1 MDRHANMGE
10 LIGEGT
16 LTQTR
21 ITLAELLRNHP
32 SSEKIFELVQQLE
45 QEQPADLSDQL
56 DQLTGTWELRW
67 SSSSQPWLKQ
77 SPGLLNLQI
86 LDPDQGRGRNILQL
100 GGPLGQFAGI
110 QVDADISV
118 VSQQRVNVCF
128 KRGGWAGPSIA
139 GRKLQLLR
147 SIEQSF
153 PAWLD
158 ITVLDDALRIC
169 RGNAGTIFALLK
181 RPDIHLPDW
190 TQ

>member
-10 LIGEGT
+10 LIGKGT

-86 LDPDQGRGRNILQL
+86 LDPNQGRGRNILQL
-100 GGPLGQFAGI
+100 GGPFGQLAGI

>member
-1 MDRHANMGE
+1 MID
-10 LIGEGT
+10 
-16 LTQTR
+16 
-21 ITLAELLRNHP
+21 LLRDHP

-45 QEQPADLSDQL
+45 TEHPADLSNQL
-56 DQLTGTWELRW
+56 NELTGTWELRW

-86 LDPDQGRGRNILQL
+86 LDPNQGRGRNILQL
-100 GGPLGQFAGI
+100 GGPLGKLAGI

-118 VSQQRVNVCF
+118 VSQQRVNVSF
-128 KRGGWAGPSIA
+128 KRGGWAGPTVA

-169 RGNAGTIFALLK
+169 RGNAGTIFALVK
-181 RPDIHLPDW
+181 RPDIRLPDW
-190 TQ
+190 TL

>member
-1 MDRHANMGE
+1 MDRHANMGV
-10 LIGEGT
+10 LIDEGT
-16 LTQTR
+16 LAQTQ
-21 ITLAELLRNHP
+21 ITLAELLRNEP
-32 SSEKIFELVQQLE
+32 SSDKIFELVQQLE

-100 GGPLGQFAGI
+100 GGPFGQLAGI

-128 KRGGWAGPSIA
+128 KRGGWAGPNIA

-147 SIEQSF
+147 SIQQSF

>member
-1 MDRHANMGE
+1 M
-10 LIGEGT
+10 I
-16 LTQTR
+16 
-21 ITLAELLRNHP
+21 ELLREQPN
-32 SSEKIFELVQQLE
+32 SKQISELVTQLE
-45 QEQPADLSDQL
+45 GEQPADLTQQL
-56 DQLTGTWELRW
+56 QQLTGTWELRW

-86 LDPDQGRGRNILQL
+86 LDPNQGRGRNILQL
-100 GGPLGQFAGI
+100 GGPLGQLAGI

-118 VSQQRVNVCF
+118 VSQQRVNVSF
-128 KRGGWAGPSIA
+128 KRGGWAGPTVA

-169 RGNAGTIFALLK
+169 RGNAGTIFALVK
-181 RPDIHLPDW
+181 RPDIRLPDW
-190 TQ
+190 TL

>member
-1 MDRHANMGE
+1 MDRHANMGRPDWFK
-10 LIGEGT
+10 T
-16 LTQTR
+16 LSQTR
-21 ITLAELLRNHP
+21 STLIELLREHP
-32 SSEKIFELVQQLE
+32 RSEKIFNLVKQLE

-86 LDPDQGRGRNILQL
+86 LDPNQGRGRNILQL
-100 GGPLGQFAGI
+100 GGALGQLAGI
-110 QVDADISV
+110 QVDADIRV
-118 VSQQRVNVCF
+118 VSQQRVNVSF

-158 ITVLDDALRIC
+158 ITALDDALRIC

-190 TQ
+190 SL

>member
-1 MDRHANMGE
+1 MTRLE
-10 LIGEGT
+10 L
-16 LTQTR
+16 
-21 ITLAELLRNHP
+21 
-32 SSEKIFELVQQLE
+32 
-45 QEQPADLSDQL
+45 EQPADLTHQPEQL
-56 DQLTGTWELRW
+56 IGSWELRW
-67 SSSSQPWLKQ
+67 SSSNQPWLKQ

-100 GGPLGQFAGI
+100 GGPLGQLASI
-110 QVDADISV
+110 QVDADISIV
-118 VSQQRVNVCF
+118 NQQRVNVSF

-139 GRKLQLLR
+139 GHKLQLLR

-181 RPDIHLPDW
+181 RSDIPLPDW
-190 TQ
+190 TL